1 MLTLLSQIQL
11 YSIAGASVFLIL
23 LIGLIIYLK
32 KQAKPKKKEVIIDD
46 EYVFALYQ
54 ALGTKENII
63 QTSLENKRLKVL
75 LKDTRIIQPEDFKK
89 IDTPAFVVGK
99 EIKVLVK
106 YSPEFILKKIDEI
119 RNEGLK

>member
-32 KQAKPKKKEVIIDD
+32 KQAKSKKKEVIIDD

>member
-11 YSIAGASVFLIL
+11 YSIIGGSITLIL
-23 LIGLIIYLK
+23 FIGLVIYLIK
-32 KQAKPKKKEVIIDD
+32 RSKPKIEKVIIDD
-46 EYVFALYQ
+46 EYIFALYQ
-54 ALGTKENII
+54 ALGTKDNII

-75 LKDTRIIQPEDFKK
+75 LKDTRIIRPEDFKK

-106 YSPEFILKKIDEI
+106 YSPEYILKKIDEI